1 VTGNRGLRAARTAPW
16 RAIYEELRAS
26 ALHGALPDDEHA
38 RRMARFGIAG
48 LASAR
53 PAWQVVARQA
63 PEPRWTGGDPRLAAL
78 DAAYALARQTPQ

>member
-1 VTGNRGLRAARTAPW
+1 VTGDRGVRGPRAAPW
-16 RAIYEELRAS
+16 RALYEELRAS
-26 ALHGALPDDEHA
+26 ALRGALPDDENA

-53 PAWQVVARQA
+53 PAWRVVARQA

-78 DAAYALARQTPQ
+78 DAAYALVTQTP

>member
-1 VTGNRGLRAARTAPW
+1 MTGDRSVRGPRAAPW
-16 RAIYEELRAS
+16 RALYEELRAS
-26 ALHGALPDDEHA
+26 ALRGALPDDENA

-53 PAWQVVARQA
+53 PAWRVVARQA

-78 DAAYALARQTPQ
+78 DAAYALVTQTP

>member
-16 RAIYEELRAS
+16 RAICEELRAS
-26 ALHGALPDDEHA
+26 ALRGALPDDEHA

>member
-1 VTGNRGLRAARTAPW
+1 VAGDRGARGPRAAPW
-16 RAIYEELRAS
+16 RALYEELRAS
-26 ALHGALPDDEHA
+26 ALRGALPDDENA

-53 PAWQVVARQA
+53 PAWRVVARQA

-78 DAAYALARQTPQ
+78 DAAYALVTQTP

>member
-1 VTGNRGLRAARTAPW
+1 MRGPREASW

-26 ALHGALPDDEHA
+26 ALRGALPDDENA

-53 PAWQVVARQA
+53 PAWRVVARPA

-78 DAAYALARQTPQ
+78 DAAYALVRQTP

>member
-1 VTGNRGLRAARTAPW
+1 VAGDRGARAARTAPW
-16 RAIYEELRAS
+16 RASYEELRAS
-26 ALHGALPDDEHA
+26 ALRGALPGDEHA
-38 RRMARFGIAG
+38 RRMTRFGIAG
-48 LASAR
+48 LAAAR

>member
-1 VTGNRGLRAARTAPW
+1 
-16 RAIYEELRAS
+16 
-26 ALHGALPDDEHA
+26 
-38 RRMARFGIAG
+38 MARFGLPG

-78 DAAYALARQTPQ
+78 DAAYALVRETP

>member
-1 VTGNRGLRAARTAPW
+1 VSGDRGVRGPRAAPW
-16 RAIYEELRAS
+16 RALYEELRAS
-26 ALHGALPDDEHA
+26 ALRGALPDDENA

-53 PAWQVVARQA
+53 PAWRVVARQA

-78 DAAYALARQTPQ
+78 DAAYALVTQTP